1 MNKKKLLSIT
11 SLVASLVLTVGLVG
25 CGKNTTPTADTTK
38 KQEQKEEKPKIDL
51 NRDAKG
57 KNGVVAAAK
66 PEASQAGIDIM
77 KKGGNAIDAAVATA
91 FALGVVEPNA
101 SGIGGGGF
109 MLVRFAKTGEEV
121 FVDFRETAPGKA
133 KPDMYKLDA
142 KGKVINNESVIGGK
156 SVAVPGE
163 VAGLLTALEKYGTM
177 KREDV
182 MKPAIDLAEKGYKVT
197 SNFSGI
203 IKDEFDNINKFEAT
217 KKIYTK
223 NGLPFEEGDTI
234 KNPDYANTLRLIAK
248 GGKDAFYKGE
258 LAKEI
263 ADAVQKAGGI
273 LTAED
278 LAKYQAKMRKPVKG
292 TYRGYEIV
300 SAPPASSG
308 GTHVVELLNMLENY
322 DVKAMGVN
330 TTESLHLWSEVSKIM
345 FADRGKYMADTDFIK
360 VPLSGLASK
369 EYAKEQIKTIDKN
382 KSAEKVQ
389 PGNPNKY
396 ESGSTTHFSVMDK
409 EGNMVSVTKTINHF
423 FGSCVTVPGRGMLL
437 NDEMD
442 DFEFKPGLSNSIA
455 PGKRPLSSMTPT
467 LILKDGKPVMT
478 IGSPGA
484 TRIIT
489 TVAQVISN
497 VIDHGMDIQ
506 TAINT
511 PRMYDKSGELN
522 LEGGIDQKV
531 IDELKAKGHKIKTT
545 KEYDL
550 FFGGVQGVMME
561 DSGELHGGA
570 DPRRDGQAVAY

>member
-25 CGKNTTPTADTTK
+25 CGKTSAPTADTTK
-38 KQEQKEEKPKIDL
+38 KQEQKEEKPSINL

-121 FVDFRETAPGKA
+121 FIDFRETAPGKA
-133 KPDMYKLDA
+133 KPDMYKLDD
-142 KGKVINNESVIGGK
+142 KGNVVNNESIIGGK
-156 SVAVPGE
+156 AVAIPGD

-182 MKPAIDLAEKGYKVT
+182 MQPAIDLAEKGFKVT
-197 SNFSGI
+197 ANFSGI
-203 IKDEFDNINKFEAT
+203 IKDEFENINKFEAT

-234 KNPDYANTLRLIAK
+234 KNQDYANTLKLIAK
-248 GGKDAFYKGE
+248 GGKDAFYKGQ

-273 LTAED
+273 ITVED
-278 LAKYQAKMRKPVKG
+278 LANYSAKLRKPVKG

-308 GTHVVELLNMLENY
+308 GTHVIELLNMMENY

-409 EGNMVSVTKTINHF
+409 EGNMVAVTKTINHF

-561 DSGELHGGA
+561 ASGELHGGA